1 MQRPERSDYHL
12 GALIKEERRLI
23 LVPVDP
29 AEPWEAFRRM
39 RSWMRTAKKPVEV
52 DIFRAPGSAHSAAKV
67 VSMESWRA
75 RASGA

>member
-12 GALIKEERRLI
+12 GALIKEERRLM

-29 AEPWEAFRRM
+29 AEPWEAFRKL
-39 RSWMRTAKKPVEV
+39 RSWMRTTKKPVEV
-52 DIFRAPGSAHSAAKV
+52 DLFRAPHSIRSVAKV
-67 VSMESWRA
+67 VSIESWRA